1 MKIDLHCH
9 TKSIKKGDGSGRNVS
24 LALFQQKVMDA
35 DVKIVAITNHNSF
48 DLEQFEKF
56 QKGVKDFCQVWPG
69 VEIDILQS
77 GSHRWHL
84 IVVANPDN
92 VEQFAKRCDLLF
104 QGKDLETCTVT
115 IQEVYHSLNNCD
127 VIYISHFHKKPA
139 IPDEDREELLS
150 IVGDR
155 SRVFNETADNR
166 SLGVYANYD
175 YNVLIGSDV
184 KDWSVYEQSTFAD
197 LRLPVSSFQ
206 QFCLL
211 AKRDSVVINTLLN
224 AKKSYNMMASPHKS
238 VHFPL
243 RIYEDINII
252 FGQKGTGKSEIL
264 NSLYAQMLSQGLS
277 CVKYAGAEKDES
289 FKSLLDVK
297 DMEPDLS
304 KVEADSCEAE
314 FSKILSWVD
323 SGPVQFKRYLD
334 WYSTKDNNANKR
346 RMKITEST
354 ELVDP
359 KPENYDVH
367 NKDKKDIKTIVH
379 AAQDIKL
386 TSYLEEKEAKCL
398 RELLDKLSEK
408 SYHIYMAD
416 LIQIEAAKLVNYS
429 LTKIKAVADKNS
441 NTISRPPATGF
452 REFAEHRIELR
463 KSIDTILEN
472 LNAEEHN
479 EQEDLG
485 MLEEKGRICIN
496 KKYRMLCGS
505 SKTAEFP
512 LCGIRLLKD
521 IWDLLAKIRDNIFSN
536 DISTLLSDLSKK
548 CAEGSI
554 SSLKPFLGLSKQII
568 LQDGTE
574 YLPSNGEKGI
584 LLLQQKLNSEADAYF
599 LDEPELGMGNSYIDT
614 NIRPIICALAK
625 QNKVVVVA
633 THNAN
638 IAVRTLPYMS
648 IFRTHQNGK
657 YNTYIGNPFN
667 DLLENI
673 FDSSDVKNWSI
684 ESLHTLEGGKDAFY
698 ERKNIYES
706 QSN

>member
-9 TKSIKKGDGSGRNVS
+9 TKSIKKGDGFGRNVS
-24 LALFQQKVMDA
+24 LSLFQQKIMDA

-48 DLEQFEKF
+48 DLEQFEEF

-69 VEIDILQS
+69 VEIDILQN

-92 VEQFAKRCDLLF
+92 VVQFAKECGCLF

-115 IQEVYHSLNNCD
+115 IQEVYNSLNSCD

-139 IPDEDREELLS
+139 ISEEDREELLS

-184 KDWSVYEQSTFAD
+184 KDWNIYEQSTFAD

-224 AKKSYNMMASPHKS
+224 AKKSYNLTASPHKS
-238 VHFPL
+238 VHFSL
-243 RIYEDINII
+243 SIYEDINII

-264 NSLYAQMLSQGLS
+264 NSLYAQMLSLGLS
-277 CVKYAGAEKDES
+277 CVKYTGAEKDES

-304 KVEADSCEAE
+304 KVEVNSCESE
-314 FSKILSWVD
+314 FSSIFSWVD
-323 SGPVQFKRYLD
+323 CGPVQFKRYLD
-334 WYSTKDNNANKR
+334 WYATKDNNANKR
-346 RMKITEST
+346 RMKITEAT

-359 KPENYDVH
+359 EPADYDAH
-367 NKDKKDIKTIVH
+367 NKDKKGIKAIIHT
-379 AAQDIKL
+379 AQGIRL
-386 TSYLEEKEAKCL
+386 TSYLEEDEATYFNKI
-398 RELLDKLSEK
+398 LDKLSEK
-408 SYHIYMAD
+408 SYNIYMSD

-429 LTKIKAVADKNS
+429 LTKIKSVADKNS
-441 NTISRPPATGF
+441 NTISRPSATGF
-452 REFAEHRIELR
+452 REFAEHRLDLR
-463 KSIDTILEN
+463 KNIDNILVN

-479 EQEDLG
+479 EQVPLG

-496 KKYRMLCGS
+496 KKYRMLCRN
-505 SKTAEFP
+505 SKTVEFP

-521 IWDLLAKIRDNIFSN
+521 IYDLLIKIRDNIFSN
-536 DISTLLSDLSKK
+536 DISTLLSDLSQK
-548 CAEGSI
+548 CNEGSI

-584 LLLQQKLNSEADAYF
+584 LLLQQKLNSESDAYF

-625 QNKVVVVA
+625 RNKVVVVA

-673 FDSSDVKNWSI
+673 SDPSDVRNWSI